1 MFLSFRRMS
10 IQKIIEE
17 KISSALTPT
26 VLELIDKSCGC
37 GTAFDALIV
46 SNNFTDKRLLDRHRL
61 VNNIIKEE
69 LPKIHAFSMKC
80 HTPVEYDKIKNT

>member
-1 MFLSFRRMS
+1 
-10 IQKIIEE
+10 IELNIYYTPSE
-17 KISSALTPT
+17 KLSSALTPT

-37 GTAFDALIV
+37 GTSFDALIV

-80 HTPVEYDKIKNT
+80 HTPEQSL